1 MKRGEAA
8 AARRYARALLE
19 VAFAAAEGNPGALR
33 AELQEAAALLQGQAE
48 LDEALTS
55 PAVPA
60 EAREKI
66 VDAVWKDGSVLL
78 RRLLHLLAQRN
89 RLALLP
95 DVARAFGELWNAARG
110 TVPAEAVSAVA
121 LSAEQ
126 QRAVALALGRA
137 TGRDVEL
144 STAVDPELLGGL
156 LVRIEGQIYDGTVR
170 GRLRA
175 LRERLGAAD

>member
-1 MKRGEAA
+1 SLRRFWRAAGPRPGAGRTSSAKHAPTTVLQRPRPARTGRVVKRGEAA

-33 AELQEAAALLQGQAE
+33 AELQEAAALLQGQAD

-110 TVPAEAVSAVA
+110 TVPAEAVSA
-121 LSAEQ
+121 
-126 QRAVALALGRA
+126 
-137 TGRDVEL
+137 
-144 STAVDPELLGGL
+144 
-156 LVRIEGQIYDGTVR
+156 
-170 GRLRA
+170 
-175 LRERLGAAD
+175 